1 SFLMLESNSIPTTTT
16 AGFTNINTSP
26 TSNTIGSIF
35 TPEQVACVCEVL
47 QQSNDIQRLG
57 DFLWTLPTCEHFH
70 NNESVVKAKAV
81 VAFRRGNYR
90 ELYHIL
96 ERYQFAPCSHTQL
109 QQLWLQAH
117 YNEAEKLRGRPLG
130 AVGKYRVRRKFPL
143 PRTIWDG
150 EETSYCFKEKSR
162 NALRDWYLH
171 NPYPS
176 PREKRELAEATG
188 LTTTQVSNW
197 KTFDISPSH
206 NGENSLDDLGSTS
219 SEPTPR
225 APLGLTT
232 NLNTNE
238 HFHIDFQNHY
248 PSQQQHY
255 HHSIKSTTD
264 MIDSGSATILRNYE
278 SL

>member
-1 SFLMLESNSIPTTTT
+1 MLESNPIPTTTT

-57 DFLWTLPTCEHFH
+57 DFLWTLPTFEHFH

-96 ERYQFAPCSHTQL
+96 ERYQFAPCSHPQL

-117 YNEAEKLRGRPLG
+117 YNEAEKIRGRPLG

-162 NALRDWYLH
+162 NVLRDWYLH

-176 PREKRELAEATG
+176 PREKRELAETTS

-197 KTFDISPSH
+197 KTIDISPSH

-219 SEPTPR
+219 SEPTTR

-238 HFHIDFQNHY
+238 HFHIDFQNCF
-248 PSQQQHY
+248 PQQQQHHY
-255 HHSIKSTTD
+255 HHTIKSTTD
-264 MIDSGSATILRNYE
+264 MIDSGSTTILRDYH